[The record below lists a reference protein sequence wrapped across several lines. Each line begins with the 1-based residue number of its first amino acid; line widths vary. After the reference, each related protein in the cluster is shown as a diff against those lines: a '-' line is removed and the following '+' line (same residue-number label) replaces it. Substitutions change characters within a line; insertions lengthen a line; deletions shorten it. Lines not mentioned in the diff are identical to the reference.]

1 MKIKD
6 LTADATGQK
15 LEVVDIKANNA
26 GLNQNSKEFVLNTL
40 DTASQEVK
48 TYQPTSLTAAI
59 GDLEDYTDY
68 ALTEI
73 AKHKHRD
80 GFKYVLK
87 IRDDKPNTEATLYKS
102 SYFMEQILDNLGIS
116 DYIPR

>member
-6 LTADATGQK
+6 LTTDATGQK

-48 TYQPTSLTAAI
+48 TY
-59 GDLEDYTDY
+59 
-68 ALTEI
+68 
-73 AKHKHRD
+73 
-80 GFKYVLK
+80 
-87 IRDDKPNTEATLYKS
+87 
-102 SYFMEQILDNLGIS
+102 
-116 DYIPR
+116 